1 MKKSCLILLPIL
13 LSGCF
18 MHVRDCSTSLEPA
31 YVKAEQIATK
41 HKYRLAKPLASV
53 EKDLAKLNVLLACC
67 QPDVFALDGI
77 PIEVREHQLARKD
90 SAGQFS
96 GGEYL
101 ISFFTLSLVPLHM
114 TAFEGSY
121 SYKLAISEGDVESFI
136 VKNRKETCN
145 SYFPTA
151 YFMSSLVWDSME
163 GECEDERNCSFGFL
177 MGECMAYPR
186 KSFAY
191 ALATRLKELEDS
203 GVDIAKAFA
212 VKPVPPYSVGAWR
225 KDGNRHDFAISLID
239 GTVRMNEETLRLI
252 KEDFARKIIDGYLSE
267 HPSVNPDSLKVAF
280 LKYGVVKGRV
290 VGSAEI
296 IAMRL
301 ELESSYYDSYTR
313 KGKIAFRVRK
323 SQYETARN
331 WARQHIAEIARDKNI
346 RLVGDE
352 IPKTASFYLGDE
364 KYENGILEM
373 EYTVE

>member
-1 MKKSCLILLPIL
+1 MGIIKKVHLAI
-13 LSGCF
+13 SGA
-18 MHVRDCSTSLEPA
+18 HYYNESRR
-31 YVKAEQIATK
+31 IATK
-41 HKYRLAKPLASV
+41 HKYCLAKPLAAV
-53 EKDLAKLNVLLACC
+53 EKDLTKLNIMLTGC

-77 PIEVREHQLARKD
+77 PIEVREYQLARKN

-101 ISFFTLSLVPLHM
+101 MSFFTLSLVPLHS
-114 TAFEGSY
+114 TAFEASY
-121 SYKLAISEGDVESFI
+121 SYKLAVSEGDSDAFI
-136 VKNRKETCN
+136 VKSRKETCN
-145 SYFPTA
+145 SYFPTS

-163 GECEDERNCSFGFL
+163 GECEDERKCSFGIL
-177 MGECMAYPR
+177 MGESPTYPR

-191 ALATRLKELEDS
+191 ALATRLKELENS

-225 KDGNRHDFAISLID
+225 KNGNRHDFAISLLD
-239 GTVRMNEETLRLI
+239 GSNRVSEEAMQLV
-252 KEDFARKIIDGYLSE
+252 KEDFAQKIIDSYLSD
-267 HPSVNPDSLKVAF
+267 HPTVNPDGLRVAF
-280 LKYGVVKGRV
+280 SKYGVAKGRIA
-290 VGSAEI
+290 GSAEI

-301 ELESSYYDSYTR
+301 ELESSYYDSYSR

-346 RLVGDE
+346 RLVGE
-352 IPKTASFYLGDE
+352 KLPASAEFYLGNE